1 MGSLKEA
8 VEKRSSTRG
17 YTEEPLTEGE
27 LNEILLAGLHAPTA
41 TNRQEIHFS
50 VFQGNAPILKEL
62 EEEKN
67 RLRGIESAEHN
78 FFYEAPTVIVLSA
91 EKEFRWSALDAGIA
105 VENMALMAQELGLGS
120 LIIGCVLDAMRGEK
134 REYFEKAMSIPEGYE
149 FEIALAV
156 GHKAAFKEPHTFR
169 KEAQVTYC

>member
-1 MGSLKEA
+1 MGGVKEA

-17 YTEEPLTEGE
+17 YTEEPLTEEE
-27 LNEILLAGLHAPTA
+27 LHEILLAGLHAPTA

-50 VFQGNAPILKEL
+50 VLQGNAPILKEL

-67 RLRGIESAEHN
+67 RLRGIENAEHN
-78 FFYEAPTVIVLSA
+78 FFYEAPTVIVLSG
-91 EKEFRWSALDAGIA
+91 EKEFKWSALDAGIA

-120 LIIGCVLDAMRGEK
+120 LIIGCVFDAMRGEK

-156 GHKAAFKEPHTFR
+156 GHKATFKMPHTFR
-169 KEAQVTYC
+169 EEEKVTYC